1 MVQDFP
7 SISFIANLLK
17 AMMDN
22 SSLYNG
28 EPLANILMYLHQ
40 IENMDPNN
48 LDVKKDDTNIN

>member
-7 SISFIANLLK
+7 SIPFIANLLK
-17 AMMDN
+17 AMMNN
-22 SSLYNG
+22 SSLYSG

-40 IENMDPNN
+40 IENIDPNN